1 MNSASV
7 FSRGGRRHLARF
19 VKSGLIEINA
29 KLLSQS
35 PEVAPDR
42 VLLPYRPRRVPVSL
56 QGCWPQARRIWREL
70 GFPNLVRARA
80 AYAKIRAERRR
91 QEAAKRFSPFAVASE
106 RYEDLAP
113 PPKPSRPRRKQV
125 YKSRVVGKYQ
135 QE

>member
-1 MNSASV
+1 LIPSLYEGGHHSP
-7 FSRGGRRHLARF
+7 RGTGGYLFRCRGA
-19 VKSGLIEINA
+19 GLKRA
-29 KLLSQS
+29 
-35 PEVAPDR
+35 AF
-42 VLLPYRPRRVPVSL
+42 
-56 QGCWPQARRIWREL
+56 WREL

-91 QEAAKRFSPFAVASE
+91 QQVAKQFGPFAIANE